1 MARSRKP
8 AASSTP
14 GIPPTPNL
22 APQLTPVPAPSA
34 AKPVEASKVET
45 TKISSRLA
53 AKPVVKRPIVF
64 RGGVA
69 VSPGVAIG
77 RAYCIHDIFI
87 GEDSRPLTDADAL
100 QELARYDAAR
110 EKTVADLRAVYK
122 KVRTQLG
129 EQHASIFQA
138 HEAILDDPS
147 FTAKIRSWIVD
158 TKLSAAAA
166 LQRVSAEYTK
176 LFASATDQFIKDR
189 VADVRDV
196 ILRLTGHLDEARAKP
211 ADGELTEDDEPSIL
225 IAGELVPSHVF
236 TLGEREVAGI
246 VTEAGGRT
254 SHAAILARSRGI
266 PAVSGVEE
274 VLKNAANGDCVVVD
288 GRNGHVILNPD
299 YETLVAYR
307 KLQREFANLKDT
319 LAINCHTPCLSA
331 DGEVVQLQANISGV
345 ADARAAC
352 GQGASG
358 VGLYRTEY
366 LFLTHPDVPDEE
378 EQYQAYRD
386 AIAAA
391 PNRRITIR
399 TLDVGGDKKIAYIGD
414 SREANP
420 FLGWRSIRISFEHPQ
435 FFLAQIRAVL
445 RAAAE
450 DDAPKSVRL
459 MFPMVTTVEE
469 MRKIRSFVHR
479 AERQLTERKVPFARV
494 PIGMMLE
501 VPAAAVSIDVLLE
514 ESDFVSIGSNDLVQ
528 YLMAAD
534 RDNPKVSALC
544 DPFSPAVLLVL
555 TQVIAACRAANKPV
569 TLCGEIAAAPKA
581 CMLLFGMGLRSFSMS
596 PAFVPIIK
604 DLLGKLKASHA
615 ESILKQVLKLRTTAQ
630 ITRFMDERIQELAPN
645 LAILGS

>member
-8 AASSTP
+8 AAQASSP
-14 GIPPTPNL
+14 AVPP
-22 APQLTPVPAPSA
+22 QVEPAPPAAGKPPEAGKPEPTKTASRPA
-34 AKPVEASKVET
+34 AKP
-45 TKISSRLA
+45 I
-53 AKPVVKRPIVF
+53 VKRPVAF

-77 RAYCIHDIFI
+77 RAYCIHDIYI

-100 QELARYDAAR
+100 QELDRYDAAR
-110 EKTVADLRAVYK
+110 EKTEADLRAVYK
-122 KVRTQLG
+122 KVREQLG

-138 HEAILDDPS
+138 HEAILHDPS
-147 FTAKIRSWIVD
+147 FTAKVRSWIVD
-158 TKLSAAAA
+158 SKLSAAAA
-166 LQRVSAEYTK
+166 LQRISAEYTK
-176 LFASATDQFIKDR
+176 LFAAATDQFIKDR

-196 ILRLTGHLDEARAKP
+196 ILRLTGHLDDARVKP
-211 ADGELTEDDEPSIL
+211 DDGDLTEDDEPSIL

-274 VLKNAANGDCVVVD
+274 VLKNAANGDTVVVD

-319 LAINCHTPCLSA
+319 LAHNCHAPCISA
-331 DGEVVQLQANISGV
+331 DGETVQLQANISGV

-352 GQGASG
+352 GMGASG

-378 EQYQAYRD
+378 EQYQAYCD

-459 MFPMVTTVEE
+459 MFPMVTNVEE
-469 MRKIRSFVHR
+469 MRKIRSFVHK
-479 AERQLTERKVPFARV
+479 AQRQLTERKVPFGKV

-544 DPFSPAVLLVL
+544 DPFSPAVLQVL
-555 TQVIAACRAANKPV
+555 AQVIGACRAANKPV

-581 CMLLFGMGLRSFSMS
+581 CVLLYGMGLRSFSMS

-604 DLLGKLKASHA
+604 DLIGKLKMSQA
-615 ESILKQVLKLRTTAQ
+615 EAILKQVLKLRTVAQ
-630 ITRFMDERIQELAPN
+630 ITRFMDERIQEIAPK

>member
-8 AASSTP
+8 AAGSIPGTTP
-14 GIPPTPNL
+14 AAEPVKAPPQAATNALPA
-22 APQLTPVPAPSA
+22 APIAPKA
-34 AKPVEASKVET
+34 APRPPAKPAVK
-45 TKISSRLA
+45 
-53 AKPVVKRPIVF
+53 KPIAF

-77 RAYCIHDIFI
+77 RAYCIHDIYI

-100 QELARYDAAR
+100 KELARYDAAR
-110 EKTVADLRAVYK
+110 EKTVVDLRAVYK
-122 KVRTQLG
+122 KVHAQLG
-129 EQHASIFQA
+129 AQHASIFQA

-147 FTAKIRSWIVD
+147 FTAKVRSWIVD
-158 TKLSAAAA
+158 SKLSAPAA
-166 LQRVSAEYTK
+166 LQRINAEYTK
-176 LFASATDQFIKDR
+176 LFAAATEQFIKDR
-189 VADVRDV
+189 LADVRDV
-196 ILRLTGHLDEARAKP
+196 ILRLTGHLDDARTP
-211 ADGELTEDDEPSIL
+211 DPEEGELTEDDEPSIL

-236 TLGEREVAGI
+236 TLGDREVAGI

-266 PAVSGVEE
+266 PAVSGVEQ
-274 VLKNAANGDCVVVD
+274 VLKSAATGDVVVVD

-319 LAINCHTPCLSA
+319 LAHNCNTPSLTA
-331 DGEVVQLQANISGV
+331 DGELVQLQANISGV

-352 GQGASG
+352 SMGASG

-378 EQYQAYRD
+378 EQYHAYCD

-414 SREANP
+414 AREANP

-479 AERQLTERKVPFARV
+479 AERQLTERKLPFGKV

-544 DPFSPAVLLVL
+544 DPFSPAVLQVL
-555 TQVIAACRAANKPV
+555 AQVIAACRAANKPV

-581 CMLLFGMGLRSFSMS
+581 CVLLFGMGLRSFSMS

-604 DLLGKLKASHA
+604 DLLGKLKAKDA
-615 ESILKQVLKLRTTAQ
+615 EAIWKQVLKLRTVAQ
-630 ITRFMDERIQELAPN
+630 ISRFMDERIQDIAPN

>member
-8 AASSTP
+8 AAGTTSGAQPAAEPTKPPPPAAAS
-14 GIPPTPNL
+14 PPT
-22 APQLTPVPAPSA
+22 APPAPKSSPRPS
-34 AKPVEASKVET
+34 AKPAQK
-45 TKISSRLA
+45 
-53 AKPVVKRPIVF
+53 KPIAF

-77 RAYCIHDIFI
+77 RAYCIHDIYI
-87 GEDSRPLTDADAL
+87 GEDSRPLNDADAL
-100 QELARYDAAR
+100 KELARYDTAR
-110 EKTVADLRAVYK
+110 EKTAADLRAVYK
-122 KVRTQLG
+122 KVHAQLG
-129 EQHASIFQA
+129 AQHASIFQA

-147 FTAKIRSWIVD
+147 FTAKVRSWIVD
-158 TKLSAAAA
+158 SKLSAAAA
-166 LQRVSAEYTK
+166 LQRIGAEYTK
-176 LFASATDQFIKDR
+176 LFADATDQFIKDR
-189 VADVRDV
+189 LADVRDV
-196 ILRLTGHLDEARAKP
+196 ILRLTGHLDDNRAP
-211 ADGELTEDDEPSIL
+211 DPEDGELTEDDEPSIL

-236 TLGEREVAGI
+236 SLGDREVAGI

-266 PAVSGVEE
+266 PAVSGVEQ
-274 VLKNAANGDCVVVD
+274 VLKSAATGDIVVVD

-319 LAINCHTPCLSA
+319 LAHNCHAPSLTA
-331 DGEVVQLQANISGV
+331 DGELVQLQANISGV

-352 GQGASG
+352 GMGASG

-378 EQYQAYRD
+378 EQYQAYCD

-459 MFPMVTTVEE
+459 MFPMVTNVEE

-479 AERQLTERKVPFARV
+479 AERQLTERKVPFGKV

-534 RDNPKVSALC
+534 RDNPKVSGLC

-555 TQVIAACRAANKPV
+555 AQVIGACRAANKPV

-581 CMLLFGMGLRSFSMS
+581 CVLLFGMGLRSFSMS

-604 DLLGKLKASHA
+604 DLLGKLKAKEA
-615 ESILKQVLKLRTTAQ
+615 EAILKQALKLRTTAQ
-630 ITRFMDERIQELAPN
+630 ISRFMDERIQDIAPN